1 MANNVKLKDLYGK
14 TQTYSGVDVV
24 YLPDADDEKG
34 VKVYTERKSRQYK
47 LRNVPTV
54 EPTFSGGFISD
65 AEPGAI
71 MEYPAGSGSYVGL
84 FDDQNII
91 GFVAPPDEEAGTA
104 HSVIR
109 VTTFNP
115 ANTLLYTY
123 EDISSENLN
132 KLPLF
137 MTTTG
142 TFTVTPGWSK
152 AVFNAN
158 GEITL
163 FEHLDDV
170 SNIVFDVKFPTTTFV
185 DDVVNAVMHEASQE
199 TKTVTVT
206 QNGASSIVPTEG
218 KSGIAQLNL
227 NVNVPQSELQEKSVT
242 ITQNGTTEVVPDA
255 GYDGMS
261 KLTAVV
267 NVEGGGGG
275 VQANWAQ
282 NDSAASDYVK
292 NRPGA
297 YYDTIP
303 AKTYSFD
310 GNLTGKTY
318 NADIK
323 LVLVSSDVITKDA
336 LSSATYTRVVNGEST
351 TTAVTDV
358 QDVAGVLV
366 VGDMS
371 TDDLYVVVITTD
383 EASTILGLAK
393 GIWFDCNADATAYT
407 SSLTVPP
414 STVVVELPQELTEAK
429 QADWTVS
436 DGSKSVLNRIGGFFR
451 FDLNG
456 LEITFNGDTTGKNV
470 INVETAYDDEGNL
483 KRKTDLVQ
491 ILDYPLTKTQLMN
504 AVESSIVYQLG
515 ETEVTSG
522 ITIEGATYM
531 GPAFLA
537 AYGLRCEIP
546 TSASSSIIAPVLV
559 SSFLKYPGAQSGTYI
574 LMTTKADGST
584 NYLKQVS
591 ISSTIED
598 KYPNDLVEPPELLN
612 KLSIG
617 ASGDNTKKIKFLVD
631 GTFPF
636 IILPS
641 NVSGSKKQFKIWV
654 DDTGTL
660 HTSEYTEVTN

>member
-1 MANNVKLKDLYGK
+1 MAKNVKLKDLYNN

-34 VKVYTERKSRQYK
+34 VKVYTERQSRQYR

-65 AEPGAI
+65 SEPGAT

-123 EDISSENLN
+123 EDISSENLG

-137 MTTTG
+137 ISVTG

-152 AVFNAN
+152 AVLNDDN
-158 GEITL
+158 VITSV
-163 FEHLDDV
+163 EHLDDV
-170 SNIVFDVKFPTTTFV
+170 SNIVFDVKFPATVFV

-199 TKTVTVT
+199 TKSVTVT
-206 QNGASSIVPTEG
+206 QNGASSIVPSEG

-227 NVNVPQSELQEKSVT
+227 EVNVPQQVLQEKSVT

-282 NDSAASDYVK
+282 NDSAAFDYVK

-297 YYDTIP
+297 YYGTIP
-303 AKTYSFD
+303 AKTYTFD
-310 GNLTGKTY
+310 GDLTGKTY
-318 NADIK
+318 SDG
-323 LVLVSSDVITKDA
+323 LVHVSSDVIT
-336 LSSATYTRVVNGEST
+336 LSQLQSASLVVMANGSSTAITSFDVFEENGMIGATYDDQTLV
-351 TTAVTDV
+351 AV
-358 QDVAGVLV
+358 
-366 VGDMS
+366 
-371 TDDLYVVVITTD
+371 IPTD
-383 EASTILGLAK
+383 ELAAAFGLPK
-393 GIWFDCNADATAYT
+393 GIWFGCDENSSNYT
-407 SSLTVPP
+407 SSLIVPP
-414 STVVVELPQELTEAK
+414 GTAAVELPQELTEAK

-451 FDLNG
+451 FDLG
-456 LEITFNGDTTGKNV
+456 GVEIAFDGDTTGKNV
-470 INVETAYDDEGNL
+470 VNVETSYDADGNL
-483 KRKTDLVQ
+483 KKKVDLVQ
-491 ILDYPLTKTQLMN
+491 ILDYPLTKTQLSN
-504 AVESSIVYQLG
+504 ADESSIVYQLG

-522 ITIEGATYM
+522 ITIEGATYLS
-531 GPAFLA
+531 PTLVA
-537 AYGLRCEIP
+537 AYGLRCKIP
-546 TSASSSIIAPVLV
+546 TSASGSMIGPVLV
-559 SSFLKYPGAQSGTYI
+559 SSFLSYPGAKTGTYI
-574 LMTTKADGST
+574 VMQTEADGST
-584 NYLKQVS
+584 KYLKKVS
-591 ISSTIED
+591 ISSTIVD

-617 ASGDNTKKIKFLVD
+617 ASGDNTKKIKFLLD
-631 GTFPF
+631 GTMPYF
-636 IILPS
+636 ILPS
-641 NVSGSKKQFKIWV
+641 IVSGSKKQFKITV
-654 DDTGTL
+654 DDNGNLTA
-660 HTSEYTEVTN
+660 SEYTEATN

>member
-1 MANNVKLKDLYGK
+1 MANNVKLKDLYGD

-24 YLPDADDEKG
+24 YLPDADNEKG
-34 VKVYTERKSRQYK
+34 VKVYTERQSRQYK

-71 MEYPAGSGSYVGL
+71 MEYPAGSGSYVGF

-104 HSVIR
+104 HSVIQ

-132 KLPLF
+132 KLPLLI
-137 MTTTG
+137 TTTG

-152 AVFNAN
+152 AVVNAN
-158 GEITL
+158 NEITS

-206 QNGASSIVPTEG
+206 QNGASSVVPTEG

-303 AKTYSFD
+303 AKTYAFD

-318 NADIK
+318 DADNA
-323 LVLVSSDVITKDA
+323 VVFVSSDIITKDV

-351 TTAVTDV
+351 TAAVANVTELGGALMV
-358 QDVAGVLV
+358 M
-366 VGDMS
+366 DMS
-371 TDDLYVVVITTD
+371 AGDLYVMVVPTD
-383 EASTILGLAK
+383 GASATVGLAK
-393 GIWFDCNADATAYT
+393 GIWFGCNADATAYT
-407 SSLTVPP
+407 SALTTPGSSIP
-414 STVVVELPQELTEAK
+414 VELPQELTEVK
-429 QADWTVS
+429 QADWGTS
-436 DGSKSVLNRIGGFFR
+436 SGCSSIQNRIGGYYSANP
-451 FDLNG
+451 DAADIT
-456 LEITFNGDTTGKNV
+456 ITFDGSFEEKTIAKMGDTT
-470 INVETAYDDEGNL
+470 
-483 KRKTDLVQ
+483 LVKV
-491 ILDYPLTKTQLMN
+491 LDYPLTMTQLASAKN
-504 AVESSIVYQLG
+504 
-515 ETEVTSG
+515 
-522 ITIEGATYM
+522 ITIYMNNADVSVGNLIALPRWSRNNSVDPLMWMMGNIANVQGDTTTGA
-531 GPAFLA
+531 GA
-537 AYGLRCEIP
+537 
-546 TSASSSIIAPVLV
+546 LV
-559 SSFLKYPGAQSGTYI
+559 SVYANVLIPVGTY
-574 LMTTKADGST
+574 LMVNTNSDGSI
-584 NYLKQVS
+584 KQPYVKS
-591 ISSTIED
+591 VNVEVPPCNMLYGWYI
-598 KYPNDLVEPPELLN
+598 YPDFNGKP
-612 KLSIG
+612 I
-617 ASGDNTKKIKFLVD
+617 SGDTL
-631 GTFPF
+631 
-636 IILPS
+636 ILPS
-641 NVSGSKKQFKIWV
+641 STPNSAKKFKITV

-660 HTSEYTEVTN
+660 KATEYTG